1 MSTASHQVEISQ
13 NQLGVGSA
21 GVAIAWLGILM
32 GAVSGL
38 IMGLWSFDGPF
49 PTPDWI
55 GGYDELPRRF
65 LRLAHVAFFAL
76 SILHFLVARQ
86 IRSTPL
92 SPNVDTIALWSM
104 AFGNIAMP
112 VFLIAA
118 AIWEPAKYLTS
129 LPATALT
136 YAFAVTATG
145 AIQNCFGG
153 AK

>member
-1 MSTASHQVEISQ
+1 MITAQHSSALPQGSINTANASAAVAWISIV
-13 NQLGVGSA
+13 L
-21 GVAIAWLGILM
+21 

-49 PTPDWI
+49 PTPEWI
-55 GGYDELPRRF
+55 GAYDDLPRRF

-76 SILHFLVARQ
+76 GILHFLVARQ
-86 IRSTPL
+86 IKATPV
-92 SPNVDTIALWSM
+92 SPMIDDTALRLM

-118 AIWEPAKYLTS
+118 AVWEPFKYLTS

-136 YAFAVTATG
+136 FAFAVAAYG
-145 AIQNCFGG
+145 AIHTSLRG